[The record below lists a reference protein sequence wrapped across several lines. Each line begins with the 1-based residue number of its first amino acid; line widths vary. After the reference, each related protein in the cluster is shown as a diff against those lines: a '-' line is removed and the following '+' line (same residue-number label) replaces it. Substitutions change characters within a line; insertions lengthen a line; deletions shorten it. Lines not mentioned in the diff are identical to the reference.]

1 MKALVTGAK
10 GQLGTELT
18 KLLEERG
25 TDYIGIDYQDLDI
38 TDAEAVMDYF
48 AEAQPT
54 VVYHCA
60 AYTAVDKA
68 EDEGKQANW
77 NVNVEGTRNVARA
90 AKAVGVSLVYIS
102 TDYVFDGTNT
112 NEYQVDDET
121 NPQNEYGRAKLAGE
135 KAVQEEMSN
144 YYIVRTSWV
153 FGEYGHNFV
162 YTMKRLAETHPKLT
176 VVNDQFG
183 RPTWTRTL
191 AEFVSY
197 IVEKEADF
205 GTYHLSN
212 DDSCSW
218 YEFAKEIL
226 QDEDI
231 EIAPV
236 DSSQFPQKA
245 TRPKHSIMDLSKAKA
260 TGFAIPTWQEA
271 LREFQNSDEIKQ

>member
-38 TDAEAVMDYF
+38 TDAEAVMAYF
-48 AEAQPT
+48 AEAQPA

-68 EDEGKQANW
+68 EDEGKEVNW

-90 AKAVGVSLVYIS
+90 AKAVGASLVYIS

-112 NEYQVDDET
+112 DEYQVDDET
-121 NPQNEYGRAKLAGE
+121 NPQNEYGRSKLAGE
-135 KAVQEEMSN
+135 KAVQEEMFN

-176 VVNDQFG
+176 VVNDQYG

-191 AEFVSY
+191 SEFVTHL
-197 IVEKEADF
+197 VEKEVEF

-212 DDSCSW
+212 NDSCSW

-226 QDEDI
+226 KDEDI
-231 EIAPV
+231 EITPV
-236 DSSQFPQKA
+236 DSSEFPQKA
-245 TRPKHSIMDLSKAKA
+245 TRPKHSIMELSKAKA
-260 TGFAIPTWQEA
+260 TGFEIPTWQDA
-271 LREFQNSDEIKQ
+271 LEEFKKSL